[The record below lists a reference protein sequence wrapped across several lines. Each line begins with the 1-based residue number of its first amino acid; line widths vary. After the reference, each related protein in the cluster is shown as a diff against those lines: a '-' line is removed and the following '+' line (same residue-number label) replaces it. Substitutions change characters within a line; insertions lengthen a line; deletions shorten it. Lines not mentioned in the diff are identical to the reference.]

1 MSPEQ
6 FVDNGFVSRPND
18 RVWPT
23 VSSKTRG
30 SFYIYAAKPAKHKE
44 CSQASERAT
53 TDLPKVCRWHEAEV
67 RRTSVQAWR
76 SRPSQ
81 DDCNFLG

>member
-6 FVDNGFVSRPND
+6 FVDNGFVSRPNV

-30 SFYIYAAKPAKHKE
+30 PFTFMPPSPLSTRNARKFAKGLLRFCRRSADGTSRKHDE
-44 CSQASERAT
+44 CR
-53 TDLPKVCRWHEAEV
+53 L
-67 RRTSVQAWR
+67 
-76 SRPSQ
+76 
-81 DDCNFLG
+81 